1 MEFLTVFYV
10 KYNVMR
16 VQYHQI
22 YVYHVTEQIE
32 SLGVQ

>member
-1 MEFLTVFYV
+1 MELLTVFYV

-22 YVYHVTEQIE
+22 FVYLVMELIE
-32 SLGVQ
+32 LLGVQ